1 MLKRFFLFFVPIM
14 ISAVDVYGA
23 PSKGEKGP
31 DGLPQLDFTTFPSQ
45 IFWLIVTFSIVYL
58 IYSQK
63 SVPDLSNTIKNR
75 TERIKNDLDTAEEL
89 KDEVASVQKAYEDS
103 LQSAR
108 EESIAH
114 FKKAEAD
121 IATKSEQ
128 QTQDF
133 HKKSTE
139 KVMELEKSIQEAKK
153 NAMED
158 MSDIAADIAI
168 LAAEK
173 IIGVKTDQKS
183 VRAVIDS
190 LNKKAA

>member
-1 MLKRFFLFFVPIM
+1 MLKRFFLFYLFVTAIASEAYAGPH
-14 ISAVDVYGA
+14 A
-23 PSKGEKGP
+23 GEKAP
-31 DGLPQLDFTTFPSQ
+31 DGLPQLDFATYPSQ
-45 IFWLIVTFSIVYL
+45 IFWLIITFSIVYV

-63 SVPDLSNTIKNR
+63 AVPDLSGIIKNR

-89 KDEVASVQKAYEDS
+89 KDEVAAVQKAYEES
-103 LQSAR
+103 LHSAR
-108 EESIAH
+108 EKSVAH
-114 FKKAEAD
+114 FRAAENEVAKK
-121 IATKSEQ
+121 TEQ

-133 HKKSTE
+133 QKRSSE
-139 KVMELEKSIQEAKK
+139 KVIELEKSIQEAKK

-158 MSDIAADIAI
+158 MSDIAAEIAI